1 MSEVKKQEE
10 DIEMKPMLSEEFAQ
24 ALMHDLTEEA
34 KKGVDVDGKLI
45 QVEVILKVQDGG
57 KKLSIVMQDI
67 SDMVDIP
74 EEKEREN

>member
-1 MSEVKKQEE
+1 MSEVKTQE

-24 ALMHDLTEEA
+24 ALMHDLTETA
-34 KKGVDVDGKLI
+34 KKGVDVDGDLI
-45 QVEVILKVQDGG
+45 KIEVILKVQDGG